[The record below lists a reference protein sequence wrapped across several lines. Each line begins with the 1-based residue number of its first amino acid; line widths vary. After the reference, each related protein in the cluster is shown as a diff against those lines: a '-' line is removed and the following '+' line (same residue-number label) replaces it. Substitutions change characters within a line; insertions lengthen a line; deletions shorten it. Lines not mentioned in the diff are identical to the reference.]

1 MSKSSGLVSGLRRCV
16 SSIRTSPHSIR
27 ISRCRPPLVKPLSLK
42 RSIATKSST
51 QKARDPTSYIG
62 PSILAAA
69 LVTCLLFY
77 HNTTS
82 ANAEAPPIS
91 TTAKPTIRLADVKS
105 HGEDSEEKWVVKG
118 TKVYDI
124 TDWVS
129 AHPGGEVILRAVGGT
144 IDKYWDIFSIHKKQD
159 VYDILESYYIGDLD
173 PQDLVNGQVP
183 SDDIDDPF
191 ESDPKR
197 DPRLLVHSER
207 PCNAEA
213 PPECLNS
220 FITPN
225 ESFYVRNHLWVPD
238 YPTSTAGAAEK
249 CKDKH
254 TLHIELHDGTEADYT
269 LDDLKRLFPPVTI
282 TATLQCSGNRR
293 KHMSEGAARP
303 TTGLP
308 WSIGAIS
315 TSTFTGCRLRDVL
328 AHAGFPVDDYPDEL
342 VKHAQFLGAEAYGA
356 SIPIDKAVSRR
367 GDVLLVYEMGGQP
380 LPRDHGYPLRAL
392 VPGHVAARSVKWLKS
407 IVLSDEES
415 SSQWQQRDYKC
426 FGPNVGSDGVDWEG
440 APAIQEMPVQ
450 SAITAVKEV
459 ESSSSSSS
467 FSRVGANAVTKADGS
482 EESVEVQGYAF
493 SGGGRRIVRVDVSAD
508 EGRTW
513 HQAELLKDE
522 AKGCRSWAWTRWKWT
537 VSRSVAEQGGEFVVK
552 AVDEVYNTQPER
564 YEPQWNFRGNLTS
577 GWHRVECPK
586 KSRERKQRREG
597 DRDGL
602 AGRG

>member
-1 MSKSSGLVSGLRRCV
+1 VRLPSK
-16 SSIRTSPHSIR
+16 
-27 ISRCRPPLVKPLSLK
+27 RP
-42 RSIATKSST
+42 IATKSAT
-51 QKARDPTSYIG
+51 AQAHKPRSYLG
-62 PSILAAA
+62 PSVAAA
-69 LVTCLLFY
+69 AGLVAYLLFY
-77 HNTTS
+77 RPTVS
-82 ANAEAPPIS
+82 ANAEAPPVSIS
-91 TTAKPTIRLADVKS
+91 NIPSKPTIRLAAVKS
-105 HGEDSEEKWVVKG
+105 HGEDSDSKWVVRG

-129 AHPGGEVILRAVGGT
+129 AHPGGEVILRAAGGT

-191 ESDPKR
+191 ASDPQR
-197 DPRLLVHSER
+197 DPRLLAHSER
-207 PCNAEA
+207 PCNAESPSEA
-213 PPECLNS
+213 LNS

-225 ESFYVRNHLWVPD
+225 DTFYVRNHLWVPD
-238 YPTSTAGAAEK
+238 YPTSSSTEK

-269 LDDLKRLFPPVTI
+269 VDDLKRTFEPVTI

-293 KHMSEGAARP
+293 KHMSTFARP

-308 WSIGAIS
+308 WSVGAIS

-328 AHAGFPVDDYPDEL
+328 AHAGFPVDDYADDE
-342 VKHAQFLGAEAYGA
+342 VKHAQFMGAEAYGA
-356 SIPIDKAVSRR
+356 SIPIEKAVDKR
-367 GDVLLVYEMGGQP
+367 GDVLLVYAMGGQP
-380 LPRDHGYPLRAL
+380 LPRDHGFPLRVL

-450 SAITAVKEV
+450 SAVTGVTETN
-459 ESSSSSSS
+459 SSA
-467 FSRVGANAVTKADGS
+467 GHG
-482 EESVEVQGYAF
+482 VEVQGYAF

-522 AKGCRSWAWTRWKWT
+522 TMGSKSWAWTRWRWAVPWK
-537 VSRSVAEQGGEFVVK
+537 VLEEAEGPKAGKRGFVVK

-564 YEPQWNFRGNLTS
+564 YEPQWNFRGNLTNA
-577 GWHRVECPK
+577 WHRVECPK
-586 KSRERKQRREG
+586 KKQQQQQQQQQTTTTTTMMMESSKG
-597 DRDGL
+597 GP
-602 AGRG
+602 APNPA

>member
-1 MSKSSGLVSGLRRCV
+1 
-16 SSIRTSPHSIR
+16 
-27 ISRCRPPLVKPLSLK
+27 
-42 RSIATKSST
+42 
-51 QKARDPTSYIG
+51 
-62 PSILAAA
+62 LAAA
-69 LVTCLLFY
+69 AIAASLLFY
-77 HNTTS
+77 HNTHS
-82 ANAEAPPIS
+82 AANAESPLIS
-91 TTAKPTIRLADVKS
+91 TTSKPTIRLADVKA
-105 HGEDSEEKWVVKG
+105 HGEDSDEKWVIKG

-191 ESDPKR
+191 QSDPKR
-197 DPRLLVHSER
+197 DPRLLVHSDR
-207 PCNAEA
+207 PCNAES
-213 PPECLNS
+213 PPECLDT

-225 ESFYVRNHLWVPD
+225 DSFYVRNHLWVPD
-238 YPTSTAGAAEK
+238 YTTNSPNSTAAK
-249 CKDKH
+249 PSKDKY
-254 TLHIELHDGTEADYT
+254 TLHIELHDGTEVDYT
-269 LDDLKRLFPPVTI
+269 VEDLKRNFEPVTI

-293 KHMSEGAARP
+293 KHMSDAARP

-328 AHAGFPVDDYPDEL
+328 AHAGFPVDDYPEDE
-342 VKHAQFLGAEAYGA
+342 VKHAQFMGAEAYGA
-356 SIPIDKAVSRR
+356 SIPIEKAVAKR
-367 GDVLLVYEMGGQP
+367 GDVLLVYEMGGKP

-426 FGPNVGSDGVDWEG
+426 FGPNVGKDGVDWEG

-450 SAITAVKEV
+450 SAITAIKEV
-459 ESSSSSSS
+459 DASNSKD
-467 FSRVGANAVTKADGS
+467 ANLDGEAVQ
-482 EESVEVQGYAF
+482 VEGYAF
-493 SGGGRRIVRVDVSAD
+493 SGGGRKIIRVDVSAD
-508 EGRTW
+508 DGRTW
-513 HQAELLKDE
+513 HQAELLKNE
-522 AKGCRSWAWTRWKWT
+522 TKGYKSWAWTRWKWT
-537 VSRSVAEQGGEFVVK
+537 VPRTVAEAGEGFVVK

-577 GWHRVECPK
+577 GWHRVEYPK
-586 KSRERKQRREG
+586 RRKEKGSEG
-597 DRDGL
+597 RARADMEVVGTIDKTGNSCDEG
-602 AGRG
+602 AIEVVGGGR